1 MSRRENVVD
10 VVRAEDRPLG
20 ELDGVQFFYRRI
32 PNCSLREIVAS
43 KGELPERLAGSFSSL
58 QAAQNAVNSLL
69 GFVQRSKDADEKLK
83 AAKEKQA
90 LLEKA
95 IKSQKAKDVKQR
107 KAINAKAKE
116 KRAQIAVKDED

>member
-1 MSRRENVVD
+1 MVD

-20 ELDGVQFFYRRI
+20 VLDGVKFFYRRI
-32 PNCSLREIVAS
+32 PNCSLREIEAS
-43 KGELPERLAGSFSSL
+43 KGKLPDKLKGSFSSL

-69 GFVQRSKDADEKLK
+69 GYVQRSRDAEEKLK

-90 LLEKA
+90 LLENA

-107 KAINAKAKE
+107 KEINAKAKE